1 MRCSFPA
8 KRPCIDLNNAPSF
21 PARIRQS
28 WQDGSPHSDGA
39 SMLIKQY
46 VVALPADYDM
56 SIIRRRI
63 AEKSAAFDTL
73 PGLGAK
79 VFLLRERGVCGAQAN
94 QYAPVYLWPSIE
106 PMWGFVATNL
116 FKGILDSF
124 GWTPIRSWPALAFA
138 RKHDDAGFH
147 AVRSVS
153 RETVQI
159 APESDLAALRRDEIE
174 HAKQAV
180 SNHADLIARAV
191 GVNMEDWSLV
201 RFDYWRCEQRD
212 LPADAWSYEVV
223 HVSAP
228 NVDALIDT

>member
-1 MRCSFPA
+1 
-8 KRPCIDLNNAPSF
+8 
-21 PARIRQS
+21 
-28 WQDGSPHSDGA
+28 
-39 SMLIKQY
+39 MLIKQY

-56 SIIRRRI
+56 SIIRKRI
-63 AEKSAAFDTL
+63 ADKSAAFDTL

-79 VFLLRERGVCGAQAN
+79 VFLIRERGVCGAQAN

-106 PMWGFVATNL
+106 PMWGFVATHL

-124 GWTPIRSWPALAFA
+124 GWTPIRSWPAFAFA
-138 RKHDDAGFH
+138 RKPDDTAFH

-153 RETVQI
+153 RESMRI
-159 APESDLAALRRDEIE
+159 APESDLSALRSDEV
-174 HAKQAV
+174 AKAQDAV
-180 SNHADLIARAV
+180 SNHPDLIARAV
-191 GVNMEDWSLV
+191 GVNMEDWTLV

-228 NVDALIDT
+228 NVDALASDNAN